1 MLTYAIW
8 QHETHLEVFNPHDIV
23 LHNEILGRG
32 GEGIVQKATVFYNEI
47 PVNAAVKTVLTDSD
61 DDITMT
67 LDEIE
72 MLWFVSCC
80 NFVYFSLSC
89 WRTNIISESAH
100 VWI

>member
-1 MLTYAIW
+1 M
-8 QHETHLEVFNPHDIV
+8 FNPQDIV

-67 LDEIE
+67 LDEVE
-72 MLWFVSCC
+72 MLWLVLWS
-80 NFVYFSLSC
+80 NLLLLVNKVYLCFF
-89 WRTNIISESAH
+89 
-100 VWI
+100 

>member
-1 MLTYAIW
+1 M
-8 QHETHLEVFNPHDIV
+8 

-67 LDEIE
+67 LDEVE
-72 MLWFVSCC
+72 MLW
-80 NFVYFSLSC
+80 
-89 WRTNIISESAH
+89 
-100 VWI
+100 